1 MKEGW
6 RGWPL
11 PQKKKKKRKR
21 RDTQGE
27 GHVRKAEF
35 EAKYLK

>member
-1 MKEGW
+1 MAATA
-6 RGWPL
+6 
-11 PQKKKKKRKR
+11 KKKKKRKR

>member
-1 MKEGW
+1 MAATA
-6 RGWPL
+6 
-11 PQKKKKKRKR
+11 KKKKKEKKEN